1 MVFLGP
7 YVTPVTQA
15 GFGGVRI
22 QKREGQV
29 HEPPEGV
36 VSPGEQHGTGR
47 SDRREKR
54 QRGDEHGGRVNTVGG
69 ACLAAAERA
78 TGVPE
83 ATVLHDS

>member
-1 MVFLGP
+1 MNHRKESSVQGSSTAL
-7 YVTPVTQA
+7 
-15 GFGGVRI
+15 
-22 QKREGQV
+22 
-29 HEPPEGV
+29 
-36 VSPGEQHGTGR
+36 HGTGR

>member
-36 VSPGEQHGTGR
+36 VSPGEQHCTAR
-47 SDRREKR
+47 HRTQRPARETA
-54 QRGDEHGGRVNTVGG
+54 EGG
-69 ACLAAAERA
+69 
-78 TGVPE
+78 
-83 ATVLHDS
+83 